1 MSNLTATVRPS
12 ALLSAASCVLQ
23 GGNPLTVSDIPFDH
37 PMLPAAVRD
46 LAAATGEP
54 VPAMYADRD
63 TIADLIGA
71 DPREAD
77 ISAADAAEH
86 HEWARE
92 HGLADDEIAYGDLD
106 PDTTLDPEADEH
118 PSDYADGDDDRGSND
133 DAAHDEYDPRDV
145 ADLSEQGEPVE
156 GAYPSDWDD
165 GSLDSL
171 AGPE

>member
-37 PMLPAAVRD
+37 PALPAAVRD

-71 DPREAD
+71 DSREVD
-77 ISAADAAEH
+77 ISAADADEH
-86 HEWARE
+86 HAWARE
-92 HGLADDEIAYGDLD
+92 HGLADD
-106 PDTTLDPEADEH
+106 ADEH
-118 PSDYADGDDDRGSND
+118 PSDYADGEPVSDDDDYHPGHRNYDEEYNND
-133 DAAHDEYDPRDV
+133 RY
-145 ADLSEQGEPVE
+145 
-156 GAYPSDWDD
+156 
-165 GSLDSL
+165 
-171 AGPE
+171 